1 MPIPAAAPDATKT
14 LANDDASRLLR
25 TLGARLTAPR
35 IQVLRALLAAP
46 APLSHRE
53 LLDRLREASAE
64 IDRVTVYRVLDWLVD
79 QGLAQKAADAR
90 RTFRFSAADPRLAH
104 ESHVHFRC
112 TRCGGV
118 FCLKEAPPPRPR
130 LPRGFRLSR
139 VNVDIEGACA
149 GCAGAAA

>member
-1 MPIPAAAPDATKT
+1 MPNLHPAASAVPA
-14 LANDDASRLLR
+14 DDESRLLR

-35 IQVLRALLAAP
+35 LQVLRVLRTAP

-53 LLDRLREASAE
+53 LLDRLRERDGE
-64 IDRVTVYRVLDWLVD
+64 LDRVTVYRVLDWLVAN
-79 QGLAQKAADAR
+79 GLAQKAADAR
-90 RTFRFSAADPRLAH
+90 RTFRFAASDPLGAH

-118 FCLKEAPPPRPR
+118 FCLKDAPPPRPR
-130 LPRGFRLSR
+130 LPRGFRLAR

-149 GCAGAAA
+149 HCAEAGQ